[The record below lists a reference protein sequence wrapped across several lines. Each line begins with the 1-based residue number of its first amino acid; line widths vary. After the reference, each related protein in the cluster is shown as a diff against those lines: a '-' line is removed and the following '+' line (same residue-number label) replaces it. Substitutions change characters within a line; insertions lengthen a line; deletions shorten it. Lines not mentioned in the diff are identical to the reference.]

1 MPTHPSEI
9 ANALSEKFQVLH
21 DAFTDLA
28 SDAAQFHGSL
38 DLREA
43 SSRTLFNSLTRI
55 IAFSDHVHV
64 ALNLMGEDVMA
75 IETAFGDPLG
85 EDWSE
90 QLQDSFDDWCKTAS
104 STQYKVN

>member
-1 MPTHPSEI
+1 MSTHPSQI
-9 ANALSEKFQVLH
+9 ANALSEKFQLLH

-43 SSRTLFNSLTRI
+43 SSRTLFNSLSRI

-85 EDWSE
+85 EDWNE
-90 QLQDSFDDWCKTAS
+90 QLQESFDDWFKAAS
-104 STQYKVN
+104 ASHYKVN